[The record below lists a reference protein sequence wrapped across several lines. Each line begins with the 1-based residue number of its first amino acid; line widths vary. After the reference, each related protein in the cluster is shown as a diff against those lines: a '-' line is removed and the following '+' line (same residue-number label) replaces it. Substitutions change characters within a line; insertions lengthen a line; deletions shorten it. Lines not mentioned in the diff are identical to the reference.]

1 MMAKY
6 KPIDCGP
13 LAVSLV
19 NDAMG
24 WSLRPAPVHFSAS
37 AQEHA
42 EDRHPADYA
51 LCIRHIGQ
59 ILQAPDWVGQGPK
72 DREGFVMV
80 RRIAV
85 AKAILL
91 VTIKLK
97 PDDLGRY
104 VVASTYRVSQH
115 DLDGRVA
122 KGYWLPT

>member
-1 MMAKY
+1 MAKY

-13 LAVSLV
+13 LAVGVV

-24 WSLRPAPVHFSAS
+24 WTLRPGLVHFSAS

-80 RRIAV
+80 RRVAV

-91 VTIKLK
+91 VAIKLK
-97 PDDLGRY
+97 PDVQGRY

-115 DLDGRVA
+115 DLEGRVA
-122 KGYWLPT
+122 KGYWLPV